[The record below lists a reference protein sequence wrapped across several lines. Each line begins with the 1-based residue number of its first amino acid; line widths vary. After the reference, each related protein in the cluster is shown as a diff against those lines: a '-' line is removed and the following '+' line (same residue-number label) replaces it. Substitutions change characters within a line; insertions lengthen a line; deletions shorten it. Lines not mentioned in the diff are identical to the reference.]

1 MSQAGINIPT
11 VPKRKK
17 AYRRVTKVHTDAAKE
32 PLMPK
37 QTVVE
42 AVERAKLEI
51 MADVENGTHPALVQ
65 CFDDLHSFADAN
77 AYGGGNDESAN
88 SRFWKKVHEQL
99 DAWIKTGVLGRSMSD
114 PERALRAQR
123 ALECY
128 RADLGKHGAVDSGT
142 IRDLLHDTLHWLAQ
156 QNPPNEYPD
165 PGGTLMDAANAALV
179 DFPEGREY
187 HASIEATIEATI
199 DPKRKSKSK
208 GLSN

>member
-1 MSQAGINIPT
+1 MPT

-17 AYRRVTKVHTDAAKE
+17 AYRRVTKIRTDTAKE

-37 QTVVE
+37 QTQTVAE

-99 DAWIKTGVLGRSMSD
+99 DDWIKTGVLGRSMSD

-128 RADLGKHGAVDSGT
+128 RADLGKHGPVDSGT

-187 HASIEATIEATI
+187 HASIEATIEGTI